1 MVCLFT
7 FVNNGDLITGAA
19 KMIFKVEFSTSFYSG
34 RGQLLQADEVTTDSR
49 TFWAFTSLEQTS
61 DPHETASAFETDGKW
76 QKLSAAAE
84 CGGVEVLTF
93 WIKNEEWEEA
103 GVLTMGQSAQ
113 R

>member
-34 RGQLLQADEVTTDSR
+34 RGQLLQADEVTTDSDILGLHVFR
-49 TFWAFTSLEQTS
+49 IDIGPSPDSRLHPRLMANT
-61 DPHETASAFETDGKW
+61 
-76 QKLSAAAE
+76 E
-84 CGGVEVLTF
+84 CCRGVWRSGGVEVLTF

-103 GVLTMGQSAQ
+103 GVLTMGQSA
-113 R
+113 